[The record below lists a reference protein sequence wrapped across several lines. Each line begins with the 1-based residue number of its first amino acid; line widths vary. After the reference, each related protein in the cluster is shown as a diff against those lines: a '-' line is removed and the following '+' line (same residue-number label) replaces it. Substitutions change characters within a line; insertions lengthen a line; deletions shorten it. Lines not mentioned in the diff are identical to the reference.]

1 MKTPD
6 AISFIFVIF
15 SNQKP
20 FIMKRIILAFAL
32 VLIATATYSQKKK
45 VAKPAAASTALAKS
59 GNLSVELVKNNL
71 YLFIANKPKKDTILL
86 KTYTGIAEPKDC
98 KITPFTAKGTALNLV
113 SWTESSITETKEK
126 TENRVQTY
134 SEIWN
139 TATKTKPLANIQT
152 TTNIKEIQWL
162 DKLKNASQTVE
173 KKRNEG
179 FEFSLT
185 KEGDVKLKN
194 KTQEN
199 MMVYNASSNVYQ
211 NAKDIAAKKK

>member
-1 MKTPD
+1 MKKYILIV
-6 AISFIFVIF
+6 ALIFT
-15 SNQKP
+15 
-20 FIMKRIILAFAL
+20 
-32 VLIATATYSQKKK
+32 ATATFSQKKK
-45 VAKPAAASTALAKS
+45 PAKATASTALAKS
-59 GNLSVELVKNNL
+59 GNLSMELVKNNL
-71 YLFIANKPKKDTILL
+71 YLFIANKTKKDTILL
-86 KTYTGIAEPKDC
+86 KTYAATAAPTDC
-98 KITPFTAKGTALNLV
+98 KITPFTAKGTPLNLI
-113 SWTESSITETKEK
+113 SWSENAITETKEK
-126 TENRVQTY
+126 TENKVQIY

-139 TATKTKPLANIQT
+139 TATKTKPLANIQGI
-152 TTNIKEIQWL
+152 TNIKEIQWL

-211 NAKDIAAKKK
+211 NAKDLKKK